1 MRKKW
6 IFIGAAFALAM
17 TLTGCRDNAAA
28 SIPQQSSQEQT
39 KEQTQM
45 IPMEE
50 AQEAALKAAD
60 IVAADADIS
69 ATTLS
74 EVAGVACYKVEFTSG
89 EYAYA
94 YTINAETG
102 AVMEMSSQEQNAQA
116 SGTQTETADPAAP
129 APAQNA
135 TGTGTVDEAAAQ
147 KIALEHAGVK
157 AADATITKSKLDY
170 EDGRQVYDI
179 EWYAGGAKYDYEIA
193 TDTGEIISSA
203 YEEKTMGA
211 DSKNVTV
218 SEADAKKTALDRV
231 SGATDKDLYE
241 WKLDYED
248 GHRIKGGQ
256 TSAVNWIHSILKKQ
270 RVLAED
276 WQLSQCLFGEHL
288 LKTHPDKVVV
298 LVESEKS
305 AVIGSAIFPDYVWL
319 ATGGKSQMREEKLRV
334 LSGRTVLLFP
344 DADAYAEWK
353 QRAESMY
360 FCKVVVSDIIERNA
374 TPKQKEAH
382 IDIADWIIFQIREGK
397 VMSTANHL
405 VEAERILQRM
415 IEKNPVLQKLIDD
428 LDLVLVGASP
438 IGNDDEK
445 PP

>member
-39 KEQTQM
+39 
-45 IPMEE
+45 
-50 AQEAALKAAD
+50 QEAALKAAD

-179 EWYAGGAKYDYEIA
+179 EWYAGSAKYDYEIA

-241 WKLDYED
+241 WKLDYDD
-248 GHRIKGGQ
+248 GRPEYEGKIIYGG
-256 TSAVNWIHSILKKQ
+256 TEYEFTIDA
-270 RVLAED
+270 
-276 WQLSQCLFGEHL
+276 
-288 LKTHPDKVVV
+288 
-298 LVESEKS
+298 
-305 AVIGSAIFPDYVWL
+305 
-319 ATGGKSQMREEKLRV
+319 ATGSVMEWDAEKVR
-334 LSGRTVLLFP
+334 
-344 DADAYAEWK
+344 
-353 QRAESMY
+353 
-360 FCKVVVSDIIERNA
+360 
-374 TPKQKEAH
+374 
-382 IDIADWIIFQIREGK
+382 
-397 VMSTANHL
+397 
-405 VEAERILQRM
+405 
-415 IEKNPVLQKLIDD
+415 
-428 LDLVLVGASP
+428 
-438 IGNDDEK
+438 
-445 PP
+445 

>member
-1 MRKKW
+1 MGCLLLYKMETIRESVKRGMGGAIYGIASVTIFVRFLQTYPVHKNFTCNLAVYRLHFTHSNLIGRIRKNMRKKW

-28 SIPQQSSQEQT
+28 SIPQQSSQ
-39 KEQTQM
+39 EQTQM

-203 YEEKTMGA
+203 YEEKTMEA
-211 DSKNVTV
+211 DRKNVTV

-241 WKLDYED
+241 WKLDYDD
-248 GHRIKGGQ
+248 GRPEYEGKIIYGG
-256 TSAVNWIHSILKKQ
+256 TEYEFTIDA
-270 RVLAED
+270 
-276 WQLSQCLFGEHL
+276 
-288 LKTHPDKVVV
+288 
-298 LVESEKS
+298 
-305 AVIGSAIFPDYVWL
+305 
-319 ATGGKSQMREEKLRV
+319 ATGSVMEWDAEKVR
-334 LSGRTVLLFP
+334 
-344 DADAYAEWK
+344 
-353 QRAESMY
+353 
-360 FCKVVVSDIIERNA
+360 
-374 TPKQKEAH
+374 
-382 IDIADWIIFQIREGK
+382 
-397 VMSTANHL
+397 
-405 VEAERILQRM
+405 
-415 IEKNPVLQKLIDD
+415 
-428 LDLVLVGASP
+428 
-438 IGNDDEK
+438 
-445 PP
+445 

>member
-6 IFIGAAFALAM
+6 IFTGAAFALAM

-39 KEQTQM
+39 KEQTLM

-60 IVAADADIS
+60 IEAADADIS

-116 SGTQTETADPAAP
+116 SGTQTETADPAVPATAQTLGSASAA

-193 TDTGEIISSA
+193 ADTGEIISSA

-241 WKLDYED
+241 WKLDYDD
-248 GHRIKGGQ
+248 GRPEYEGKIIYGG
-256 TSAVNWIHSILKKQ
+256 TEYEFTIDA
-270 RVLAED
+270 
-276 WQLSQCLFGEHL
+276 
-288 LKTHPDKVVV
+288 
-298 LVESEKS
+298 
-305 AVIGSAIFPDYVWL
+305 
-319 ATGGKSQMREEKLRV
+319 ATGSVMEWDAEKVR
-334 LSGRTVLLFP
+334 
-344 DADAYAEWK
+344 
-353 QRAESMY
+353 
-360 FCKVVVSDIIERNA
+360 
-374 TPKQKEAH
+374 
-382 IDIADWIIFQIREGK
+382 
-397 VMSTANHL
+397 
-405 VEAERILQRM
+405 
-415 IEKNPVLQKLIDD
+415 
-428 LDLVLVGASP
+428 
-438 IGNDDEK
+438 
-445 PP
+445 

>member
-1 MRKKW
+1 MGGAIYGFASVTIFVEFLQISPAHKNFTCNLAGYRLHFTHSNLIGRIRKSMRKKW
-6 IFIGAAFALAM
+6 IFTGAAFALAM

-28 SIPQQSSQEQT
+28 SIPQQSSQ
-39 KEQTQM
+39 KQTQM

-211 DSKNVTV
+211 DSRNVTV

-241 WKLDYED
+241 WKLDYDD
-248 GHRIKGGQ
+248 GRPEYEGKIIYGG
-256 TSAVNWIHSILKKQ
+256 TEYEFTIDA
-270 RVLAED
+270 
-276 WQLSQCLFGEHL
+276 
-288 LKTHPDKVVV
+288 
-298 LVESEKS
+298 
-305 AVIGSAIFPDYVWL
+305 
-319 ATGGKSQMREEKLRV
+319 ATGSVMEWDAEKVR
-334 LSGRTVLLFP
+334 
-344 DADAYAEWK
+344 
-353 QRAESMY
+353 
-360 FCKVVVSDIIERNA
+360 
-374 TPKQKEAH
+374 
-382 IDIADWIIFQIREGK
+382 
-397 VMSTANHL
+397 
-405 VEAERILQRM
+405 
-415 IEKNPVLQKLIDD
+415 
-428 LDLVLVGASP
+428 
-438 IGNDDEK
+438 
-445 PP
+445 

>member
-6 IFIGAAFALAM
+6 IFTGAAFALAM

-45 IPMEE
+45 IPMEG

-60 IVAADADIS
+60 IEAADADIS

-102 AVMEMSSQEQNAQA
+102 AVMEMSSQEQNAQT
-116 SGTQTETADPAAP
+116 SGTQTETADPAASAP
-129 APAQNA
+129 AQTSGSASAQAQTSAAAPAQNA

-157 AADATITKSKLDY
+157 AADAMITKSKLDY

-211 DSKNVTV
+211 DSRNVTV

-241 WKLDYED
+241 WKLDYDD
-248 GHRIKGGQ
+248 GRP
-256 TSAVNWIHSILKKQ
+256 
-270 RVLAED
+270 E
-276 WQLSQCLFGEHL
+276 
-288 LKTHPDKVVV
+288 
-298 LVESEKS
+298 
-305 AVIGSAIFPDYVWL
+305 Y
-319 ATGGKSQMREEKLRV
+319 
-334 LSGRTVLLFP
+334 
-344 DADAYAEWK
+344 
-353 QRAESMY
+353 
-360 FCKVVVSDIIERNA
+360 
-374 TPKQKEAH
+374 
-382 IDIADWIIFQIREGK
+382 EGK
-397 VMSTANHL
+397 IIYGGTEYEFTIDASTGSVM
-405 VEAERILQRM
+405 EWDAEKVR
-415 IEKNPVLQKLIDD
+415 
-428 LDLVLVGASP
+428 
-438 IGNDDEK
+438 
-445 PP
+445 

>member
-1 MRKKW
+1 MGCLLLYKMETIRESVKRGMGGAIYGIASVTIFVRFLQIYPVHKNFTCNLAGYRLHFTHSNLIGRIRKNMRKKW

-17 TLTGCRDNAAA
+17 TLTGYRYNAAA

-116 SGTQTETADPAAP
+116 SGTQTEAADSASPAKEQTSAP

-135 TGTGTVDEAAAQ
+135 TGIGTVDEAEAQ

-157 AADATITKSKLDY
+157 AADATIIRSKLDY

-179 EWYAGGAKYDYEIA
+179 EWYAGSAKYDYEIA
-193 TDTGEIISSA
+193 ADTGEIISSA
-203 YEEKTMGA
+203 YEEKTVGA
-211 DSKNVTV
+211 NSNNVTV

-231 SGATDKDLYE
+231 SGATDKDIYE
-241 WKLDYED
+241 WKLDYDD
-248 GHRIKGGQ
+248 GRPEYEGKIIYGG
-256 TSAVNWIHSILKKQ
+256 TEYEFTIDA
-270 RVLAED
+270 
-276 WQLSQCLFGEHL
+276 
-288 LKTHPDKVVV
+288 
-298 LVESEKS
+298 
-305 AVIGSAIFPDYVWL
+305 
-319 ATGGKSQMREEKLRV
+319 ATGSVMEWDAEK
-334 LSGRTVLLFP
+334 
-344 DADAYAEWK
+344 
-353 QRAESMY
+353 
-360 FCKVVVSDIIERNA
+360 
-374 TPKQKEAH
+374 
-382 IDIADWIIFQIREGK
+382 IR
-397 VMSTANHL
+397 
-405 VEAERILQRM
+405 
-415 IEKNPVLQKLIDD
+415 
-428 LDLVLVGASP
+428 
-438 IGNDDEK
+438 
-445 PP
+445 

>member
-1 MRKKW
+1 MGGAIYGIASVTIFVRFLQIYPVHKNFTCDLAGYRLHFTHSNLIGGIRKNMRKKW
-6 IFIGAAFALAM
+6 IFTVAAFALAM

-28 SIPQQSSQEQT
+28 SIPQQSSQ
-39 KEQTQM
+39 EQTQM

-116 SGTQTETADPAAP
+116 SGTQTEMADPAAP

-135 TGTGTVDEAAAQ
+135 TGIGTVDEAAAQ

-241 WKLDYED
+241 WKLDYDD
-248 GHRIKGGQ
+248 GRPEYERKIIYGG
-256 TSAVNWIHSILKKQ
+256 TEYEFTIDA
-270 RVLAED
+270 
-276 WQLSQCLFGEHL
+276 
-288 LKTHPDKVVV
+288 
-298 LVESEKS
+298 
-305 AVIGSAIFPDYVWL
+305 
-319 ATGGKSQMREEKLRV
+319 ATGSVMEWDAEKVR
-334 LSGRTVLLFP
+334 
-344 DADAYAEWK
+344 
-353 QRAESMY
+353 
-360 FCKVVVSDIIERNA
+360 
-374 TPKQKEAH
+374 
-382 IDIADWIIFQIREGK
+382 
-397 VMSTANHL
+397 
-405 VEAERILQRM
+405 
-415 IEKNPVLQKLIDD
+415 
-428 LDLVLVGASP
+428 
-438 IGNDDEK
+438 
-445 PP
+445 

>member
-60 IVAADADIS
+60 IEAADADIS

-179 EWYAGGAKYDYEIA
+179 EWYVGGAKYDYEIA
-193 TDTGEIISSA
+193 ADTGEIISSA

-211 DSKNVTV
+211 DSRNVTV

-231 SGATDKDLYE
+231 SGATDKNLYE

-248 GHRIKGGQ
+248 GHPEYEGKIIYGG
-256 TSAVNWIHSILKKQ
+256 TEYEFTIDA
-270 RVLAED
+270 
-276 WQLSQCLFGEHL
+276 
-288 LKTHPDKVVV
+288 
-298 LVESEKS
+298 
-305 AVIGSAIFPDYVWL
+305 
-319 ATGGKSQMREEKLRV
+319 ATGSVMEWDAEKVR
-334 LSGRTVLLFP
+334 
-344 DADAYAEWK
+344 
-353 QRAESMY
+353 
-360 FCKVVVSDIIERNA
+360 
-374 TPKQKEAH
+374 
-382 IDIADWIIFQIREGK
+382 
-397 VMSTANHL
+397 
-405 VEAERILQRM
+405 
-415 IEKNPVLQKLIDD
+415 
-428 LDLVLVGASP
+428 
-438 IGNDDEK
+438 
-445 PP
+445 

>member
-6 IFIGAAFALAM
+6 IFTGVAFALAM

-28 SIPQQSSQEQT
+28 SISQQSSQEQT

-60 IVAADADIS
+60 IEAADADIS

-102 AVMEMSSQEQNAQA
+102 AVMEMSSQEQNAQT
-116 SGTQTETADPAAP
+116 SGTQTETADPAASAP
-129 APAQNA
+129 AQTSGSASAQAQTSAAAPAQNA

-211 DSKNVTV
+211 DSRNVTV

-241 WKLDYED
+241 WKLDYDD
-248 GHRIKGGQ
+248 GRP
-256 TSAVNWIHSILKKQ
+256 
-270 RVLAED
+270 E
-276 WQLSQCLFGEHL
+276 
-288 LKTHPDKVVV
+288 
-298 LVESEKS
+298 
-305 AVIGSAIFPDYVWL
+305 Y
-319 ATGGKSQMREEKLRV
+319 
-334 LSGRTVLLFP
+334 
-344 DADAYAEWK
+344 
-353 QRAESMY
+353 
-360 FCKVVVSDIIERNA
+360 
-374 TPKQKEAH
+374 
-382 IDIADWIIFQIREGK
+382 EGK
-397 VMSTANHL
+397 IIYGGTEYEFTIDASTGSVM
-405 VEAERILQRM
+405 EWDAEKVR
-415 IEKNPVLQKLIDD
+415 
-428 LDLVLVGASP
+428 
-438 IGNDDEK
+438 
-445 PP
+445 

>member
-6 IFIGAAFALAM
+6 IFTGAAFALAM

-60 IVAADADIS
+60 IEAADADIS

-94 YTINAETG
+94 YTINAQTG

-116 SGTQTETADPAAP
+116 SGTQTEVADSTVPATAQTSGSAP
-129 APAQNA
+129 APAQTSAAAPAQNA
-135 TGTGTVDEAAAQ
+135 AGTGTVDEAAAQ

-157 AADATITKSKLDY
+157 AADATIAKSKLDY

-241 WKLDYED
+241 WKLDYDD
-248 GHRIKGGQ
+248 GRP
-256 TSAVNWIHSILKKQ
+256 
-270 RVLAED
+270 E
-276 WQLSQCLFGEHL
+276 
-288 LKTHPDKVVV
+288 
-298 LVESEKS
+298 
-305 AVIGSAIFPDYVWL
+305 Y
-319 ATGGKSQMREEKLRV
+319 
-334 LSGRTVLLFP
+334 
-344 DADAYAEWK
+344 
-353 QRAESMY
+353 
-360 FCKVVVSDIIERNA
+360 
-374 TPKQKEAH
+374 
-382 IDIADWIIFQIREGK
+382 EGK
-397 VMSTANHL
+397 IIYGGTEYEFTIDASTGSVM
-405 VEAERILQRM
+405 EWDAEKVR
-415 IEKNPVLQKLIDD
+415 
-428 LDLVLVGASP
+428 
-438 IGNDDEK
+438 
-445 PP
+445 

>member
-17 TLTGCRDNAAA
+17 TLTGYRYNAAA
-28 SIPQQSSQEQT
+28 SIPQQSSQQ
-39 KEQTQM
+39 QTQM

-116 SGTQTETADPAAP
+116 SGTQTETADPAASAP
-129 APAQNA
+129 AQTSGSASAQAQTSAAAPAQNA

-241 WKLDYED
+241 WKLDYDD
-248 GHRIKGGQ
+248 GRPEYEGKIIYGG
-256 TSAVNWIHSILKKQ
+256 TEYEFTIDA
-270 RVLAED
+270 
-276 WQLSQCLFGEHL
+276 
-288 LKTHPDKVVV
+288 
-298 LVESEKS
+298 
-305 AVIGSAIFPDYVWL
+305 
-319 ATGGKSQMREEKLRV
+319 ATGSVMEWDAEKVR
-334 LSGRTVLLFP
+334 
-344 DADAYAEWK
+344 
-353 QRAESMY
+353 
-360 FCKVVVSDIIERNA
+360 
-374 TPKQKEAH
+374 
-382 IDIADWIIFQIREGK
+382 
-397 VMSTANHL
+397 
-405 VEAERILQRM
+405 
-415 IEKNPVLQKLIDD
+415 
-428 LDLVLVGASP
+428 
-438 IGNDDEK
+438 
-445 PP
+445 